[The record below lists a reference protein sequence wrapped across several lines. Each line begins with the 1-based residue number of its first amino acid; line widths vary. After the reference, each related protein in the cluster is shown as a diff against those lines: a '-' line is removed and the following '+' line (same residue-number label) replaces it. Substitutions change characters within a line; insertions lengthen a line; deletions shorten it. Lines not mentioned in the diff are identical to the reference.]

1 LPSRSLTD
9 AEVVTLC
16 VGQAVVVGISSDREF
31 QFAA

>member
-16 VGQAVVVGISSDREF
+16 VTQVVVMGISSDREF
-31 QFAA
+31 QFAV